1 MTILFD
7 FESRSEC
14 DLEAVG
20 GRNYWEHPTTEALCC
35 VLHDTDTGE
44 WAIWEPGDPPPWT
57 EDVAVA
63 AHNYDTFDRYGARKY
78 GWLEPRAAI
87 DSSVCARRAGY
98 PGALDALAKRRL
110 GRDKDAA
117 GNKVTMALSG
127 SPVQGDRVDKNG
139 VLKRGVP
146 AELQDVLRAYN
157 RERKATGR
165 WPAVPA
171 IVAARVRAYCGDDV
185 AVMAETWPWL
195 ESWSDAGELEN
206 EVYAVDR
213 AMNERGVG
221 FDSQL
226 ATRLIEECDRNA
238 DEALE
243 ALAVRLRMTAAE
255 LHTIANSPTQFAER
269 TGLPNAQA
277 ETVATWAHD
286 TGDVGAFCLARQA
299 IASIARGKLEA
310 GLARVSPDGRL
321 RDSLRYYGAHP
332 GRWSH
337 TGMQLGNMPR
347 PSDAFKKWTD
357 ADIRRR
363 IDEVLA
369 GGRCTQEEID
379 LLLRACLVAREGH
392 VFIVYDFSGVE
403 ARALAWCSGDWEAL
417 KVLLSPL
424 SPYKVAAGRIFGC
437 DPHTLEKS
445 DPRYTAGKIAELAL
459 QYQGGVRA
467 LVNMG
472 LKYGIDLRK
481 GAISPE
487 AIVAGYRELH
497 APIKR
502 FWYAMQ
508 NAAHKAIDG
517 ISSRVGPFEWTCDD
531 DGNVACLMPSG
542 RPLVYNAAH
551 TIPGKYGP
559 QMRYMSTKSG
569 WEFAYGGSLTQNAME
584 GICRD
589 ELARAL
595 VAQERAGFCPV
606 LSVHDE
612 AVCEVPAS
620 AAEEAREEIER
631 IMSAPS
637 ACIES
642 FPLGAEGFVGT
653 RYRK

>member
-7 FESRSEC
+7 FESRSEA
-14 DLEAVG
+14 DLEAIG
-20 GRNYWEHPTTEALCC
+20 GRNYWVHPTTEALCC
-35 VLHDTDTGE
+35 VLHDTDSGA
-44 WAIWEPGDPPPWT
+44 WAVWEPGDPAPWDASDT
-57 EDVAVA
+57 VA
-63 AHNYDTFDRYGARKY
+63 AHNYDTFDRFGAERY
-78 GWLEPRAAI
+78 RWPTPRVAI
-87 DSSVCARRAGY
+87 DSSVLARRAGL
-98 PGALDALAKRRL
+98 PGALDALAQRWL
-110 GRDKDAA
+110 GREKDTA
-117 GNKVTMALSG
+117 GKKTTMALSG
-127 SPVQGDRVDKNG
+127 SPVCGDKVDKNG
-139 VLKRGVP
+139 ELKRGVP
-146 AELQDVLRAYN
+146 AELREELRAYN
-157 RERKATGR
+157 RERKASGC
-165 WPAVPA
+165 WPTVPA
-171 IVAARVRAYCGDDV
+171 ATAARVREYCRDDV
-185 AVMAETWPWL
+185 GVMAEAWPRL
-195 ESWSDAGELEN
+195 EPWNELDADMYE
-206 EVYAVDR
+206 VDR

-226 ATRLIEECDRNA
+226 ARRLVEECDHNA

-243 ALAVRLRMTAAE
+243 ALAVQLRITVAE
-255 LHTIANSPTQFAER
+255 LHAIANSPKQFAER

-277 ETVATWAHD
+277 ETIALWLHD
-286 TGDVGAFCLARQA
+286 TGEVGDFCRARSA

-347 PSDAFKKWTD
+347 PDDAFKRWTD
-357 ADIRRR
+357 ADICRR

-369 GGRCTQEEID
+369 GGRCTQAEID
-379 LLLRACLVAREGH
+379 LLLRACLHAREGH
-392 VFIVYDFSGVE
+392 VFVVYDFAGVE
-403 ARALAWCSGDWEAL
+403 ARALAWSAGDWEAL

-459 QYQGGVRA
+459 QYQGGVNA

-472 LKYGIDLRK
+472 LNFGIDLRR
-481 GAISPE
+481 GAIPPQ
-487 AIVAGYRELH
+487 AIVDGYRTLH

-508 NAAHKAIDG
+508 DAAIKATDG
-517 ISSRVGPFEWTCDD
+517 YSSRVGPFEWTTNGEGD
-531 DGNVACLMPSG
+531 VACLMPSG
-542 RPLVYNAAH
+542 RPIVYNAMH

-559 QMRYMSTKSG
+559 QLRYMGTKSG

-595 VAQERAGFCPV
+595 VAQERAGFAPV

-612 AVCEVPAS
+612 TVDEVPAN
-620 AAEEAREEIER
+620 AAKEAREEIES
-631 IMSAPS
+631 IMTTPS
-637 ACIES
+637 ACVQS